1 MSKTTS
7 MSGVHL
13 KSNEIKNYWNFFLEK
28 LEILFKNL
36 FFIYIQEKY
45 IKGLFSSWNFF
56 KVITVL
62 KILNFQKKC
71 IFLFININ
79 KIIINWENED
89 SLISH
94 FCLLGKNSGNICR
107 RVLVFGSRSSFLT
120 SASRAWLT
128 LISPSC
134 SFLWTSISCIK
145 KKRYFNKGHQFHTWP
160 IKFEINRYRNIL
172 SWANI
177 HSSISPVK
185 WPIKF
190 ENKFLVNNCLFNG
203 QV

>member
-13 KSNEIKNYWNFFLEK
+13 KSNEIKNYWKFFLE
-28 LEILFKNL
+28 LEIVFKNL
-36 FFIYIQEKY
+36 FFVYIQEKY
-45 IKGLFSSWNFF
+45 IKGLFSSWKFF

-62 KILNFQKKC
+62 KILNYQKKC

-145 KKRYFNKGHQFHTWP
+145 KKRYFT
-160 IKFEINRYRNIL
+160 
-172 SWANI
+172 
-177 HSSISPVK
+177 
-185 WPIKF
+185 
-190 ENKFLVNNCLFNG
+190 
-203 QV
+203 